1 MIKNESVV
9 NWNSAV
15 CPKIAVVPKDRFSNR
30 GIYIILETGL
40 IVLTNFVL
48 KKSEQW

>member
-1 MIKNESVV
+1 MLYVQKLCKKE
-9 NWNSAV
+9 
-15 CPKIAVVPKDRFSNR
+15 AVVPKDRFSNR